1 MGGSLG
7 GSLSGD
13 LQKRRVARN
22 ALCFDDILNIDVHLD
37 LLGRFRSSELGV
49 SLENE
54 REVRI

>member
-49 SLENE
+49 SLGK
-54 REVRI
+54 